1 MASINDFKIVNK
13 HSKKYFGYLNLKGE
27 YQDIVK
33 ARFGFYLFALE
44 CITNIKEVDNL
55 KEMINDTEFLS
66 HVFKQKNDDLGIDA
80 VYIDEDNKV
89 INLFNFKY
97 RENFSP
103 KRGLSTNDALISM
116 KFVNCLIG
124 TDTGKSLVG
133 KTTEL
138 IKSIKEKLS
147 SDDIWDMRLYM
158 VSNENKGL
166 PLDNQAIEQLKD
178 NFGLEVISYTLD
190 DFSNFISERPEGS
203 EATLLLNRNSV
214 LSYEEEDLSS
224 SKSYLIKLSVSEVLR
239 ITSTD
244 KEMRKEYN
252 IEDMGKIKTL
262 KLDFSVLFDNVRGYL
277 GKTKYNKNMFDTLNN
292 EPTKFFMFNNGLT
305 MTADDIEVS
314 PQNGNQKWKINLKNY
329 QVVNGGQ
336 TLRTLFEFKDSN
348 FDEEK
353 LNTANVLV
361 RIFKTSSETG
371 LTNKIAEYTNSQ
383 NAIAPVDLKSLDS
396 LQIQIENILKSERIL
411 YVRKVGDFG
420 DSDHEYD
427 QRISMERFGQLL
439 YSKLGYPDRASNQK
453 KRIFEGY
460 YDDIFGEK
468 VFDINSSAEIVKK
481 YQDISKA
488 YEASSYEMYEQKVF
502 YVIFLCEFNDNIDDN
517 IKLVEDAL
525 LEYKR
530 GTAISEARKLIQK
543 GFKDHLIDLYEA
555 KYKVEEEKAL
565 E

>member
-1 MASINDFKIVNK
+1 MANINDFKIVNN
-13 HSKKYFGYLNLKGE
+13 HSKKYFRYLNLKKE
-27 YQDIVK
+27 YRDIEK

-44 CITNIKEVDNL
+44 CITNIKEVDRL

-66 HVFKQKNDDLGIDA
+66 HVINQSNDDLGIDA
-80 VYIDEDNKV
+80 VYIDDDNKT
-89 INLFNFKY
+89 INLFNFKH
-97 RENFSP
+97 RENFNAN
-103 KRGLSTNDALISM
+103 KGLSTNDAFISM
-116 KFVNCLIG
+116 KFVNCLTG
-124 TDTGKSLVG
+124 SDTGKSLVG
-133 KTTEL
+133 KTAGF
-138 IKSIKEKLS
+138 IGSIKEKLL

-166 PLDNQAIEQLKD
+166 PLENDAIAQLKD

-224 SKSYLIKLSVSEVLR
+224 SKSYLIKLSVSEILR
-239 ITSTD
+239 ITGTD

-277 GKTKYNKNMFDTLNN
+277 GKTKYNKNIFDTLNN

-314 PQNGNQKWKINLKNY
+314 PQNGNHKWKINLKNY

-336 TLRTLFEFKDSN
+336 TLRTLFEFKDNN

-353 LNTANVLV
+353 LNAANVLV
-361 RIFKTSSETG
+361 RIFKTSSEKG

-396 LQIQIENILKSERIL
+396 LQIQIEKILKSERIL

-420 DSDHEYD
+420 DNDFVYD

-468 VFDINSSAEIVKK
+468 VFDLESSPDVVKRYQEI
-481 YQDISKA
+481 SNL
-488 YEASSYEMYEQKVF
+488 YEASNYEMYEQKVF
-502 YVIFLCEFNDNIDDN
+502 YVVFLCEYNDNIMEN
-517 IKLVEDAL
+517 IELIEEAL
-525 LEYKR
+525 LAYKN
-530 GTAISEARKLIQK
+530 GGSISESRKLIQK
-543 GFKDHLIDLYEA
+543 GFKDKLIELYNTKNSA
-555 KYKVEEEKAL
+555 KNEIVMA
-565 E
+565 